1 MSIHEIIEKI
11 NTDKREIGFS
21 RWKARLVGVGV
32 GLVLLGQV
40 GVVTYVFLM
49 FK

>member
-21 RWKARLVGVGV
+21 RWKGWVIGIGVV
-32 GLVLLGQV
+32 FVLLVQV
-40 GVVTYVFLM
+40 GVVIYVFMM
-49 FK
+49 FR

>member
-21 RWKARLVGVGV
+21 RWKGRIVGIGV
-32 GLVLLGQV
+32 VFVLLVQV
-40 GVVTYVFLM
+40 GVAVCVFLM

>member
-11 NTDKREIGFS
+11 NTDKREIAFS
-21 RWKARLVGVGV
+21 WWKGWVVLIGIGV
-32 GLVLLGQV
+32 VLLGQV
-40 GVVTYVFLM
+40 GIFIYVFVM